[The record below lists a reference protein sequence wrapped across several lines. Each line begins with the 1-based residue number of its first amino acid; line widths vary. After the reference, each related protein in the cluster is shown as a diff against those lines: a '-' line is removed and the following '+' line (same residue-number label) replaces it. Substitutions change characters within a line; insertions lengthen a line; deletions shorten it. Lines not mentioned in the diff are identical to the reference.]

1 MSQNPQINVRVYSF
15 GLFWYFGQLE
25 VALGWPNIRFRA
37 ESGSW
42 DGQILELCAKHFIHL
57 DLACKNVENSYY
69 GGFSDIKLSSSA
81 ACVRIHSF
89 GHFLYFCQFWFAL
102 GWPNTKF
109 RAKRLQYLE

>member
-81 ACVRIHSF
+81 AQCKNT
-89 GHFLYFCQFWFAL
+89 QFWTFFVFLPILVCL
-102 GWPNTKF
+102 GV
-109 RAKRLQYLE
+109 AEY